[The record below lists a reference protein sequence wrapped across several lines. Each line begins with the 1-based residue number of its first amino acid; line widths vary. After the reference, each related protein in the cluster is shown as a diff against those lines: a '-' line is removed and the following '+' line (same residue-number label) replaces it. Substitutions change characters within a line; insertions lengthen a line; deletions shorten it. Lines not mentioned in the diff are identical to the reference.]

1 MQRDQVISIADR
13 KQKIDQN
20 LDGAN
25 KMLKDMERS
34 VYIRILLMYLAIIL
48 LGVAI
53 LMVLINR
60 LMSNFL

>member
-1 MQRDQVISIADR
+1 MISIADR

-25 KMLKDMERS
+25 KILKDMERS
-34 VYIRILLMYLAIIL
+34 AYIRILLMYLAIIL
-48 LGVAI
+48 LGLAI

-60 LMSNFL
+60 LMSNLL

>member
-48 LGVAI
+48 LGLAI

-60 LMSNFL
+60 FMSNFL